1 MAVPGLLFE
10 QAPPVS
16 VPLRFL
22 LTAPWFAV
30 LAAGLLLWAGPGG
43 LGSRWTPAL
52 LGVTHL
58 LTLGF
63 MAMVM
68 LGALFQILPVVGGVP
83 VPHARIVAAIVHPA
97 LTLGA
102 LSLASGLAL
111 GLHWAIR
118 AALALLAAAFL
129 VFLASAGRSLL
140 RGNLRDPAL
149 RTIGLALIGL
159 LLTTS
164 LGVVL
169 ASAFGW
175 SFAPPLIRITALH
188 AAWGLLGWTLLLV
201 AGVAQQ
207 VVPMFQATPPY
218 PRWLARG
225 FAPTLLAVLLGWSAA
240 TWLGFELVAAALA
253 WPVVA
258 AAVTFALVT
267 LWLQLRS
274 RRPRQ
279 DPTALFWRLGML
291 CLLAASIVGAGA
303 QLQHGSDH
311 PALPLVLG
319 VLAIVGFAVAV
330 ISGMLYKIVPF
341 LLWLKLQ
348 RRLGGRPPHI
358 KQILPDQ
365 HGRLQFWLHTAA
377 TLTLLAAAIGQ
388 NALIYPAAA
397 LLAASALTLGVSLL
411 GAWCFAQRAL
421 RGTEPIPAR
430 GTHGRRAWRELNP

>member
-1 MAVPGLLFE
+1 MALPGLLFE

-30 LAAGLLLWAGPGG
+30 LAAGLLLWAGPDG

-83 VPHARIVAAIVHPA
+83 VPHPRIVAAIVHPA

-164 LGVVL
+164 LGAVL

-225 FAPTLLAVLLGWSAA
+225 FAPTLLAMLLAWSAA
-240 TWLGFELVAAALA
+240 KWLTLELLAAALA
-253 WPVVA
+253 LPILA
-258 AAVTFALVT
+258 AAATFALVT
-267 LWLQLRS
+267 LWVQLRS

-279 DPTALFWRLGML
+279 DPTARFWRFGML
-291 CLLAASIVGAGA
+291 CLLAASIVGASA
-303 QLQHGSDH
+303 QLQRWSDH
-311 PALPLVLG
+311 PALPLMLG
-319 VLAIVGFAVAV
+319 VLGIVGFALSV

-358 KQILPDQ
+358 KQILPDR
-365 HGRLQFWLHTAA
+365 HARLQLWLHTAA
-377 TLTLLAAAIGQ
+377 TLTLLAAGIGQ
-388 NALIYPAAA
+388 NGLIYPGAA
-397 LLAASALTLGVSLL
+397 LLSGSALTLGVSLL
-411 GAWCFAQRAL
+411 AAWRRSAHAVRDSQPHRAPAQS
-421 RGTEPIPAR
+421 
-430 GTHGRRAWRELNP
+430 GRRTWRELKP

>member
-1 MAVPGLLFE
+1 MALPGLLFE

-30 LAAGLLLWAGPGG
+30 LAAGLLLWAGQDGI
-43 LGSRWTPAL
+43 GSRWTPAL

-63 MAMVM
+63 MAMAM

-111 GLHWAIR
+111 GLHWAVR
-118 AALALLAAAFL
+118 AALPLLAAAFL
-129 VFLASAGRSLL
+129 LFLASVGRSLL
-140 RGNLRDPAL
+140 RGNLREPAL

-159 LLTTS
+159 LLTIS
-164 LGVVL
+164 LGAML

-207 VVPMFQATPPY
+207 VVPMFQATPLY

-225 FAPTLLAVLLGWSAA
+225 YAPALLAVLLGWSAA
-240 TWLGFELVAAALA
+240 RWLDLELLAVALA
-253 WPVVA
+253 WPILA
-258 AAVTFALVT
+258 AAATFALVT
-267 LWLQLRS
+267 LWLQWRS

-303 QLQHGSDH
+303 QLPRWSDH

-319 VLAIVGFAVAV
+319 VLAIVGFALSV

-348 RRLGGRPPHI
+348 GRVGGRPPHI
-358 KQILPDQ
+358 KQIMPDR
-365 HGRLQFWLHTAA
+365 HARLQLWLHTAA
-377 TLTLLAAAIGQ
+377 TLSLLAAAIGQ
-388 NALIYPAAA
+388 NGWIYPGAA
-397 LLAASALTLGVSLL
+397 LLTGSALTLGVSLL
-411 GAWCFAQRAL
+411 RAWRVARRAL
-421 RGTEPIPAR
+421 RGTEPLPAPAQI
-430 GTHGRRAWRELNP
+430 GRRGCRELHP